1 MFARA
6 GILFVVREVLPV
18 AASWRYEKPGE
29 REQILQL
36 SLAAVLQYVT
46 DVPEGDT
53 IDVRTVPY
61 T

>member
-18 AASWRYEKPGE
+18 AASWRDEKPGE

-36 SLAAVLQYVT
+36 SLAAVFQFVT
-46 DVPEGDT
+46 AL
-53 IDVRTVPY
+53 
-61 T
+61 